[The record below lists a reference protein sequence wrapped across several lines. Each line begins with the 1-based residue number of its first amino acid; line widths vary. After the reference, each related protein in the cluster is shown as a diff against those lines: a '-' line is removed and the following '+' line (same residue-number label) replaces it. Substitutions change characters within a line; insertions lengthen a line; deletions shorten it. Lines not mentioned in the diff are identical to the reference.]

1 MCNAQ
6 LLTTRVRE
14 LRTTAQLARLIP
26 TGHPSISSRTLQLL
40 EEFYKEQ
47 GMPNEAE
54 MEMLSG
60 FGRVPIQALEQWC
73 KHLQPVQQDD
83 YQQR

>member
-1 MCNAQ
+1 MRTFIDIYAQ
-6 LLTTRVRE
+6 SLTARSRE

-26 TGHPSISSRTLQLL
+26 TDHQAISTRTLQLL

-54 MEMLSG
+54 VEVLSE
-60 FGRVPIQALEQWC
+60 FGRVNVQVLEEWC
-73 KHLQPVQQDD
+73 KQTMPIE
-83 YQQR
+83 